1 MTVDPVQGA
10 GGGSVDYTKLGAA
23 QLSSAVRAGEI
34 APEDLVRSSFKRA
47 ADIGA
52 GPDQLNIVLHSDEKS
67 SLDEASR
74 FRTRVESAADV
85 GILAGIPVAIKDNIA
100 SLGLPTTCASRIL
113 RGYVSPFESTAVNRL
128 RAHGAIVVS
137 KTNMDEFAMG
147 SSTENSAYGPARNPV
162 DVRCVPGGSS
172 GGSAAAVAAGIVPI
186 ALGSETGGSVRQPAA
201 FCGVVGVK
209 PTYGRVSRYGLV
221 AFASSLDQIGVLGR
235 TVDDAAIGLETIA
248 GFDPMDSTSADVEVP
263 IYRLSALGKPAPA
276 ARDPNTEAMRIGRS
290 PVPLP
295 PPPGPTTLEGV
306 VIGKPREYFPDS
318 LDASIK
324 DLCERALDQL
334 RSMGA
339 TIREVSLPQSPLAIP
354 VYYVLAPAEASSNLA
369 RFDGVRYGLRVD
381 NGKGLKAMYE
391 ATRSEGFGTEV
402 TRRILLGTYV
412 LSAGYYD
419 AYYKKAQAVRT
430 MIAEDFRAVFSGGID
445 AIFTPTTPTT
455 AFPIGAI
462 SDPYEMY
469 LNDIFTVTA
478 NLAGVPAISVPI
490 GRARNLPVGG
500 QIITAHFD
508 EYTMFRVAYALE
520 AALGPGAHQ

>member
-1 MTVDPVQGA
+1 LSADT
-10 GGGSVDYTKLGAA
+10 YTQLGAA
-23 QLSSAVRAGEI
+23 QIASSVRAGETSP
-34 APEDLVRSSFKRA
+34 ADMVRASFKRA
-47 ADIGA
+47 AEIGA
-52 GPDQLNIVLHSDEKS
+52 GHAELNIFLHSDEKTS
-67 SLDEASR
+67 VGEAEQMQAR
-74 FRTRVESAADV
+74 ILSATDI
-85 GILAGIPVAIKDNIA
+85 GMLAGVPVAIKDNIA
-100 SLGLPTTCASRIL
+100 SLGLPTTCASKIL
-113 RGYVSPFESTAVNRL
+113 KGYVSPFEATAVARL
-128 RAHGAIVVS
+128 RANGAIVVA

-147 SSTENSAYGPARNPV
+147 SSTENSAFGPTRNPH

-172 GGSAAAVAAGIVPI
+172 GGSAAAVAAGITPL

-235 TVDDAAIGLETIA
+235 TVDDAALGLESIA
-248 GFDPMDSTSADVEVP
+248 GFDKMDSTSSDADVP
-263 IYRLSALGKPAPA
+263 IYRLAALGKPAPE
-276 ARDPNTEAMRIGRS
+276 ARNPDTESIRIGRS

-295 PPPGPTTLEGV
+295 PPPGPGTLEGV
-306 VIGKPREYFPDS
+306 VIGKPREYFPES
-318 LDASIK
+318 LDPDIRRV
-324 DLCERALDQL
+324 CNRALD
-334 RSMGA
+334 RFRWMGA
-339 TIREVSLPQSPLAIP
+339 VVRDISLPRTPLAIP
-354 VYYVLAPAEASSNLA
+354 VYYILAPAEASSNLA

-381 NGKGLKAMYE
+381 PGKGLKSMYE
-391 ATRSEGFGTEV
+391 ATRSDGFGPEV

-430 MIAEDFRAVFSGGID
+430 LIADEFRAVFTSGVH

-490 GRARNLPVGG
+490 GRVRRLPVGG

-508 EYTMFRVAYALE
+508 EYAMFRIAYALE
-520 AALGPGAHQ
+520 AGLGAEAHQ